1 MRRLGTRNGLAAGAS
16 AFTVALTAT
25 AFWLS
30 YEHLAEVAAGNGLR
44 GARAWAWPA
53 TIDLFIVVGELL
65 ILRASLIGQVDRWAV
80 VLTGAG
86 SGGSIALNV
95 AGVGM
100 HAEPLEYIVAAV
112 PPVAALLAFG
122 ALMRQ
127 IHQVIAERD
136 AQPVPA
142 AVATVGRVDEQPQVV
157 THPVMELPA
166 TTPVWDDWTTTK
178 VTTPEPTRRAY
189 QLDSCE
195 ERYVPVDDAG
205 PVPSKAAAVPA
216 EQPRQMVT
224 ESMGLTPNDL
234 RRKAR
239 TMHRQVVNSG
249 GRGVTIDQL
258 RESFGLSRREA
269 ACLRREVVTGRPS

>member
-1 MRRLGTRNGLAAGAS
+1 MRRLGTRNSLAAGAA

-30 YEHLAEVAAGNGLR
+30 YEHLAEVAAGNGLH

-65 ILRASLIGQVDRWAV
+65 ILRASLIGRVDRWAV
-80 VLTGAG
+80 LLTAAG

-95 AGVGM
+95 AGVGG
-100 HAEPLEYIVAAV
+100 HADPLEYIVAAV

-127 IHQVIAERD
+127 IHQVITGRD

-142 AVATVGRVDEQPQVV
+142 AVVTVGRVDEQPQVV
-157 THPVMELPA
+157 TLPDTELPA
-166 TTPVWDDWTTTK
+166 TTPVWDDWATTK
-178 VTTPEPTRRAY
+178 VTTPDPSRREY
-189 QLDSCE
+189 QLDSCA
-195 ERYVPVDDAG
+195 ERYVPVDDAD
-205 PVPSKAAAVPA
+205 PVPSKAAAVSA

-224 ESMGLTPNDL
+224 ESMSLTPNDL

-239 TMHRQVVNSG
+239 TMHRQVVSSG

-269 ACLRREVVTGRPS
+269 ACLRREVVTGRPA